1 MMMHR
6 EGKRPRRNEKGASAV
21 EFALVVPLLC
31 FLLFAIISY
40 GYMLSFRQAVSQ
52 AAAEGARKAAV
63 TPPGIVDAERKSD
76 AIAAVNEA
84 LSSYSMTCNSGA
96 LACSAKPDASCPTCW
111 AVTVTYNYEADPLTP
126 VFPGLGIVMPNIL
139 TYTAVAETS

>member
-1 MMMHR
+1 MHR
-6 EGKRPRRNEKGASAV
+6 GMTSRRRNDSGASAV
-21 EFALVVPLLC
+21 EFALIVPLLC

-63 TPPGIVDAERKSD
+63 TAPGVLDAERQSD
-76 AIAAVNEA
+76 ALAAVNEA

-96 LACSAKPDASCPTCW
+96 LTCTALPDESCPTCW
-111 AVTVTYNYEADPLTP
+111 AVTVTYDYEADPLTP
-126 VFPGLGIVMPNIL
+126 PFPGLGIVMPNVL
-139 TYTAVAETS
+139 SYSAVAETS